1 MTFSPRHQFLFICL
15 IQYLRVSSSRDW
27 MDAINPATLQ
37 NDGMPRVPSPSRNK
51 TADEYLS
58 KIQGSNTI
66 ISSHMTAANEIEI
79 EMHGSITTLFEEVD
93 PFRVTGAP
101 SSAPSYSP
109 SITPSSA
116 PSSQPTDSPSNSPT
130 QSASPTETP
139 TYKPTQNPTS
149 APTFTIAQ
157 VPPNPNPGY
166 FNYDITSNYGPIKW
180 GKNIKEIERTDPGYF
195 WHTFDLG
202 DDSVVN
208 DCGSGKKQSPID
220 VCVKPRDSC
229 TETHEMRPKV
239 SFSWKRS
246 RRTCVSDL
254 HLYFVCIFAHDVYL
268 ILCCI
273 ILYTYAVG

>member
-66 ISSHMTAANEIEI
+66 ISSHMTAAKEIEI

-130 QSASPTETP
+130 QSSSPTETP

-166 FNYDITSNYGPIKW
+166 FNYDITSDYGPIKW

-239 SFSWKRS
+239 SFSWKKKQKDLCFRFAFVL
-246 RRTCVSDL
+246 CVYICS
-254 HLYFVCIFAHDVYL
+254 
-268 ILCCI
+268 
-273 ILYTYAVG
+273 